1 MTKQHGGHRP
11 GAGRHPKFLQPSV
24 VMRVPGDVA
33 PALRTS
39 LEAYRERLQF
49 KQLGLDTVALD
60 PAPLILRA
68 VLTKVAAGF
77 PSPADDYLDDGI
89 DLNRMLVRNGPATY
103 IYTVEDGSDSMLGKG
118 ISGGDRL
125 LVDRSIEPRNRH
137 IVLALI
143 PGEGLT
149 VKELQIRG
157 ATMRLVPHS
166 PNPIHKART
175 LKDGDDIQIIGV
187 VTTGITQFP
196 T

>member
-1 MTKQHGGHRP
+1 MPNNHGGLRKC
-11 GAGRHPKFLQPSV
+11 AGRRTKFLQASV
-24 VMRVPGDVA
+24 VMRVPKALA
-33 PALRTS
+33 PAVRSS
-39 LEAYRERLQF
+39 LDAYRDRLEL
-49 KQLGLDTVALD
+49 KDLGLKTVAID
-60 PAPLILRA
+60 PAPLLIQS

-103 IYTVEDGSDSMLGKG
+103 IYMVEDGSDSMVGKG